1 MNVGMLWF
9 DNDPRRTFDE
19 KLTRAAEHYRRKYGR
34 APEVCFVNPEI
45 ATPAPNASVGESA
58 ARSGAVTV
66 ETSKTILPNH
76 FWLGVRE

>member
-9 DNDPRRTFDE
+9 DNDPKRTFDE

-34 APEVCFVNPEI
+34 APEVCFVHPEV
-45 ATPAPNASVGESA
+45 AKNS
-58 ARSGAVTV
+58 ARSGGVQV